1 MENEKL
7 KNDLNVLMVNISK
20 FKNIW
25 DDLCKQVILLDSQKK
40 QIEMDIKQLRDERIV
55 LSSYMNK
62 SKEDVESYRKKIM
75 DEIEAEKKNISEKK
89 IEALKMIEDAKNIKE
104 QAEKSKAEYN
114 SKISELKNFIQKK
127 YSKNNS
133 K

>member
-1 MENEKL
+1 MMENEKL
-7 KNDLNVLMVNISK
+7 KNDLNVLLVNISK

-25 DDLCKQVILLDSQKK
+25 DDLYKQVILLDSQKK
-40 QIEMDIKQLRDERIV
+40 QVENEIKQLRDERIV

-75 DEIEAEKKNISEKK
+75 DEIESEKKSISEKK

-114 SKISELKNFIQKK
+114 SKISELKNFIQK
-127 YSKNNS
+127 N
-133 K
+133 

>member
-1 MENEKL
+1 MMENEKL
-7 KNDLNVLMVNISK
+7 KNDLNVLLVNISK

-25 DDLCKQVILLDSQKK
+25 DDLYKQVILLDSQKK
-40 QIEMDIKQLRDERIV
+40 QVENEIKQLRDERIV

-75 DEIEAEKKNISEKK
+75 DEIESEKKNISEKK

-114 SKISELKNFIQKK
+114 SKISELKNFIQK
-127 YSKNNS
+127 N
-133 K
+133 